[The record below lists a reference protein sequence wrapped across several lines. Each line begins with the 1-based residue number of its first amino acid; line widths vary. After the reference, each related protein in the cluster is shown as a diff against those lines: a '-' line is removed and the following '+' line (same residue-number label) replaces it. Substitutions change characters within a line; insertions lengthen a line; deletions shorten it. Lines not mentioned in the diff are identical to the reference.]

1 MQSRAILSVIVGF
14 GLGLTYAVAAAT
26 EAMTSVL
33 AITIDQ
39 AKVAKIPTGTATLVV
54 GNPAIADVTMLK
66 GGLSMVVTAK
76 GYGQTNLVAV
86 DASGNILDEKQIRVD
101 PARTML
107 VVQRG
112 AARSSYSCNPWCM
125 PTVQLG
131 DDNTVFGEAGG
142 QISHA
147 QRPGDGNGERQVTP
161 ARRRFSARGARAQPM
176 RRLIVEEPL
185 SRAAV
190 WSRRTAVFALATA
203 AVSIAIA
210 RFGGV
215 DPSGALAVFG
225 AALVLAFLAALLAGG
240 GGGRDLAHRP
250 ARRGPRGGGL
260 RARARADRLS
270 RLSDGRKPSSCRRS
284 TTSPPTSSPRRRS

>member
-1 MQSRAILSVIVGF
+1 MPQRAILPVIVGF

-26 EAMTSVL
+26 EAMTGVL

-39 AKVAKIPTGTATLVV
+39 AKVAKIPAGTATLVV

-131 DDNTVFGEAGG
+131 DDNTVFGEAGS
-142 QISHA
+142 QIST
-147 QRPGDGNGERQVTP
+147 RNG
-161 ARRRFSARGARAQPM
+161 
-176 RRLIVEEPL
+176 
-185 SRAAV
+185 
-190 WSRRTAVFALATA
+190 LATG
-203 AVSIAIA
+203 IA
-210 RFGGV
+210 
-215 DPSGALAVFG
+215 SG
-225 AALVLAFLAALLAGG
+225 
-240 GGGRDLAHRP
+240 
-250 ARRGPRGGGL
+250 
-260 RARARADRLS
+260 
-270 RLSDGRKPSSCRRS
+270 K
-284 TTSPPTSSPRRRS
+284 